1 MWILIAC
8 LVLLNVAVLST
19 WLRERRRH
27 RQSREALRW
36 WRRRSG
42 LSGLPVEAGEESVER
57 DMADTLVAL
66 RRLQREAATLRSR
79 MLSRGAA

>member
-1 MWILIAC
+1 MWVLIAC

-36 WRRRSG
+36 WRRRSVY
-42 LSGLPVEAGEESVER
+42 SDLPLGAGDEVIER
-57 DMADTLVAL
+57 DMASTRAAL
-66 RRLQREAATLRSR
+66 RRLQRDADPLRGR
-79 MLSRGAA
+79 WANGGAA